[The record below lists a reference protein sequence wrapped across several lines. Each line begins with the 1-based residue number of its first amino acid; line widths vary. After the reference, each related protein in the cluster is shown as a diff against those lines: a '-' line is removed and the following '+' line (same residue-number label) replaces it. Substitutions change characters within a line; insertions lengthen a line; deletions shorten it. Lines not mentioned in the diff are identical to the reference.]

1 MPINASGELVIGVL
15 DDVGRAV
22 DETDTFGCTCVA
34 MDIKFKYAEKREVEF
49 LGRTDLNGTRSFVT
63 CR

>member
-34 MDIKFKYAEKREVEF
+34 MDIKFKYAEKREVE
-49 LGRTDLNGTRSFVT
+49 L
-63 CR
+63 